1 MNAEQKSDEKER
13 EEYGKKRVWVDCKHG
28 RWLSPCPVCAE
39 EKKTAEQGITKFT
52 REHFIRI
59 DLDKEH
65 YYYSFGVPGFE
76 ICLEPCA
83 AGFDVAVY
91 TDDCSDGTFRS
102 KNIAAEDKR
111 CTETGDYLTS
121 ADVMFGDRKDEDWN
135 KALKIADELLD
146 KYMHDREKLSEIL
159 CHLQKEKMKCMFCG
173 CTADHACPGGCSW
186 AAPNVCSR
194 CTDRLKGNDLISGDE
209 IIALRTRAK
218 TVTMKEGLRL
228 TMQGMFVPVIP
239 MEIKSGYGVSL
250 TIIHNPPDRNP
261 IEIFSV
267 GKVRG
272 MPDPAESESIAT
284 GVLGKG
290 YVPLPSL
297 IPSSRMVHFFK
308 RRG

>member
-1 MNAEQKSDEKER
+1 MEQ
-13 EEYGKKRVWVDCKHG
+13 
-28 RWLSPCPVCAE
+28 L
-39 EKKTAEQGITKFT
+39 IKFT

-83 AGFDVAVY
+83 GGFDVGIY
-91 TDDCSDGTFRS
+91 DGEKGLLEPR
-102 KNIAAEDKR
+102 I
-111 CTETGDYLTS
+111 CTNTEGYLES
-121 ADVMFGDRKDEDWN
+121 MDAIFGDRKDEDWN
-135 KALKIADELLD
+135 KALVIADELLD
-146 KYMHDREKLSEIL
+146 KYIHDREKLGEIL